1 MNIELLTSE
10 KIEEVKTAM
19 YRIFSA
25 PPWNDQWTD
34 HQLHLYVQELMENNN
49 SLSLGFRKESQ
60 LIGISLGRIKHWYEG
75 TDYWIDEFGLLPQY
89 QKLGL
94 GSRFLEEIETFL
106 SERGIFT
113 MTLLTERAV
122 PAYFFYRKNGF
133 TEKEE
138 QVFFSKII
146 K

>member
-60 LIGISLGRIKHWYEG
+60 LIGISLE
-75 TDYWIDEFGLLPQY
+75 YWIDEFGLLPQY

-113 MTLLTERAV
+113 MTLLTERAI

-138 QVFFSKII
+138 QVIFSKII

>member
-75 TDYWIDEFGLLPQY
+75 TEYWIDEFGLLPQY

-113 MTLLTERAV
+113 MTLSL
-122 PAYFFYRKNGF
+122 
-133 TEKEE
+133 
-138 QVFFSKII
+138 IHI
-146 K
+146 